1 MKGSERLVSV
11 DLLTKHQGLKSV
23 LLTGFILFGSMA
35 GVLAQG
41 SSGYILIQ
49 TEPSQPFY
57 VRTADSLYHSAEGN
71 YLVLAPLRGIK
82 DVSIGMHGAQA
93 PLAVFT
99 VEDSSME
106 AGLVLRNM
114 GEEGWRLLNW
124 QTNEMIKIRRPGREE
139 SEMGQMQRRS
149 DAFAIR
155 LAQAVNDE
163 AILYYRRA
171 MVLKPTVKN
180 IPIYEPDQRKEKK
193 IEVEQQKTT
202 ETFRQ
207 EKGNVAGN
215 KITPVRR
222 LEMIRTSAGLK
233 ITYEVQEPGGKDI
246 VIIEIPKES

>member
-1 MKGSERLVSV
+1 MF
-11 DLLTKHQGLKSV
+11 
-23 LLTGFILFGSMA
+23 GFTT

-41 SSGYILIQ
+41 SGYILIQ

-57 VRTADSLYHSAEGN
+57 VRTADSLYHSAAGN
-71 YLVLAPLRGIK
+71 YLLLAPLRGIK

-99 VEDSSME
+99 ITNSSME

-139 SEMGQMQRRS
+139 SEIGNMQRRS

-163 AILYYRRA
+163 AILYYRKA
-171 MVLKPTVKN
+171 MILKPIVKN
-180 IPIYEPDQRKEKK
+180 IPLEEPKQRKEEK
-193 IEVEQQKTT
+193 IEVAQPKAS
-202 ETFRQ
+202 ETRSV
-207 EKGNVAGN
+207 EKDHMAVSHLS
-215 KITPVRR
+215 PVRR
-222 LEMIRTSAGLK
+222 LEMIRTSVGLK
-233 ITYEVQEPGGKDI
+233 ITYEVQESGGKDI
-246 VIIEIPKES
+246 VIIEIPKEF